1 MHIYSHAAS
10 IYPLHSFLLNLH
22 NLVHTRLYTNQ
33 VLHQPAY
40 TQTVFYTKHFL
51 QKPTLQ
57 PTSFYTNPLF
67 HKLVFP
73 QTTIYTNQ
81 LLHKRVFAHSS
92 FYANQLFD
100 TSFTQTTF
108 CTNQPA
114 LHNPCLGPAGQRTG
128 GMPKAV
134 KYGIVQKTQQTNCIL
149 FLQQMDM
156 EDNTVVSPNLSGGG
170 LLDFMSAVPLPLS
183 PPPPPDLNCKR

>member
-10 IYPLHSFLLNLH
+10 IYPLYSFLLNLH
-22 NLVHTRLYTNQ
+22 SLIHTHLYTNQ

-73 QTTIYTNQ
+73 QTTFYTNQ
-81 LLHKRVFAHSS
+81 LLYKRVFAHSS

-100 TSFTQTTF
+100 QLYTDHVLHQPTSFTQSLPCAECRRLLNMGSFIKHNKQTASSFSKKWIWKTT
-108 CTNQPA
+108 Q
-114 LHNPCLGPAGQRTG
+114 L
-128 GMPKAV
+128 
-134 KYGIVQKTQQTNCIL
+134 IL
-149 FLQQMDM
+149 PTCQV
-156 EDNTVVSPNLSGGG
+156 EG
-170 LLDFMSAVPLPLS
+170 
-183 PPPPPDLNCKR
+183 C